1 MHTSKSVLVQ
11 QITPGFLKT
20 GDPKEVGRYAEV
32 VPFIGKDL
40 TKGEVATYIDSKTKR
55 SVCGKVVERNPYPPH
70 GTGFAYIIDTFNTIP
85 DIQPQPAKITR
96 KQRACA
102 TCGGKG
108 PHTGTI
114 GHPYR

>member
-55 SVCGKVVERNPYPPH
+55 SVCGKVVERHPQSV
-70 GTGFAYIIDTFNTIP
+70 GFSYTVDTFNTTP
-85 DIQPQPAKITR
+85 DIQPQPAKITH

-108 PHTGTI
+108 SHTGTI